1 METSYEASFNDCQ
14 KVKSS
19 QKVNNMAQSW
29 QATETFEDLRP
40 SSNQG
45 VVQYREVTRPH
56 IRDYEL
62 CLTKKNTNRAKIQI
76 FALLTA
82 LRNLQIVTRRPDVSL
97 RDKLP
102 LVLFSSS
109 IFWELLWYIVDTA
122 AKSRLPKMDGS
133 DEYGGRYPR

>member
-1 METSYEASFNDCQ
+1 MTDGLEEGRSALLSPG
-14 KVKSS
+14 SS
-19 QKVNNMAQSW
+19 
-29 QATETFEDLRP
+29 TIPGGDTGTHPGLRAL
-40 SSNQG
+40 
-45 VVQYREVTRPH
+45 PH
-56 IRDYEL
+56 
-62 CLTKKNTNRAKIQI
+62 KKNTNRAKIQI

-109 IFWELLWYIVDTA
+109 LFWELLWYIVHTA
-122 AKSRLPKMDGS
+122 AKSPLPKMDGS